1 MVNVP
6 SLVREDG
13 REVLRKGIM
22 ELKVVTYNIDGLP
35 GVIDLNGLPWHLKPF
50 SWLYRALKGTTC
62 VTVNDN
68 GDRAESTLEIS
79 RRLSELDA
87 DIIAVQEDFN
97 YHAELMDSLL
107 CYSTGRHM
115 GGIAFENIRWW
126 PYPKFKADGLNIL
139 ATSYVFDE
147 LIMPWEKSHGYFKHA
162 NDKLTTKGFRYFSVK
177 KKGCWIDVFVVHM
190 DADFYDPVKCPDVSK
205 DVAARKSQFEQL
217 ANMINCLDDGG
228 PLIVMGDFNSYPKY
242 EWDCQ
247 NVSQF
252 LDSVPGLQEAKPD
265 NQLDC
270 DHIFYRGL
278 TLKDCYSDLSF
289 GNLSDHK
296 PLVAEFEI

>member
-1 MVNVP
+1 
-6 SLVREDG
+6 
-13 REVLRKGIM
+13 M

-79 RRLSELDA
+79 RRLAELNA

-97 YHAELMDSLL
+97 YHDELMESLPS
-107 CYSTGRHM
+107 YKADKHT
-115 GGIAFENIRWW
+115 GGISFDNLRWW
-126 PYPKFKADGLNIL
+126 PYPKFKADGLNLLRKKGIFIL
-139 ATSYVFDE
+139 GCEPF
-147 LIMPWEKSHGYFKHA
+147 PWKKSHGYFRHA
-162 NDKLTTKGFRYFSVK
+162 NDKLTSKGFRYVPIISSDTV
-177 KKGCWIDVFVVHM
+177 IDVYIVHM
-190 DADFYDPVKCPDVSK
+190 DADFYDPAKCPDVSR
-205 DVAARKSQFEQL
+205 DVAARRSQFEQL
-217 ANMINCLDDGG
+217 ANTINLLEAGD
-228 PLIVMGDFNSYPKY
+228 PLIIMGDFNSYPKY